1 MLTLERFSKKVDDII
16 SFLAG
21 IIFYNGVMTLLQ
33 GNIFVSIMS
42 FLTIGVAILL
52 KRFVD
57 FSNVEE

>member
-1 MLTLERFSKKVDDII
+1 MLQLAKLSRNVDNII
-16 SFLAG
+16 SFLSG

-42 FLTIGVAILL
+42 FLTIGVSILL

-57 FSNVEE
+57 FSNVED

>member
-1 MLTLERFSKKVDDII
+1 MLQLAKLSRNVDNII
-16 SFLAG
+16 SFLSG